1 MKQLSH
7 LAVVSVLICHGP
19 FAFANSIP
27 SSLLVEQPGMVMVKG
42 KYPNAPVALEVT
54 DSRSGSGLDFG
65 FMLDETFSSLHSGW
79 RGKENLVFTSGTP
92 VDFAVRSKGAD
103 KQLGTDDDQIF
114 RLSDSAHYANQ
125 YYSDAISPWESLD
138 SGQTGTYFQSLT
150 LFWDVDRN
158 GIRDLKIT
166 LRARAYDGMYYAAA
180 TPVPLPAAIWLLV
193 TGLAGL
199 TMLARRRIGIRDQV
213 NQP

>member
-1 MKQLSH
+1 MKQFFH
-7 LAVVSVLICHGP
+7 LVVVSILICHGP
-19 FAFANSIP
+19 FVQANSVP
-27 SSLLVEQPGMVMVKG
+27 SSLLVDQPGVVMVNG
-42 KYPNAPVALEVT
+42 KYPNASVALEIT
-54 DSRSGSGLDFG
+54 DSRGGSGLDFG
-65 FMLDETFSSLHSGW
+65 FMLGGMFSSLHSGW
-79 RGKENLVFTSGTP
+79 QRKENLIFSSGTS

-103 KQLGTDDDQIF
+103 KQFGTDDDQIF

-199 TMLARRRIGIRDQV
+199 TMLARRRVGIRDQV